1 MVRSRGRGDPDRVVV
16 VIVELLTFVAFDEGA
31 LFIA

>member
-16 VIVELLTFVAFDEGA
+16 VITELLAFVALDGGV